1 MKFSITQE
9 NLNQGLATVSRIVG
23 NRNTLPVLA
32 NVLLQTKNNRIQ
44 LSATNLEMGITHWI
58 GGKVEKDGAI
68 TVPAKLFNEYIHN
81 LPAGNV
87 SLSTDKNTLHISS
100 NGFNSKINGIGSEEF
115 PSIPEVSGDVQFQ
128 VPTKTLK
135 NALNQVVHV
144 TSGDDSRPV
153 LTGVYLH
160 TRDGVLYAVATDSYR
175 LAEKRVMELDEECKV
190 IVPAR
195 TVLELLRLLGNGEN
209 VTVKVDDNQISFGFE
224 DTELVSRVIDGEFP
238 DYRQLI
244 PGEIP
249 TIARVN
255 TSELQDITKAA
266 TLFARETT
274 GSVTVKIERESLS
287 MQSIANQVG
296 ENSSEISADVSG
308 EGMEVALNGK
318 YITDALGVIQTD
330 QVDIGLTGKVNP
342 CILQPV
348 DDDSYLHIVMP
359 LRS

>member
-1 MKFSITQE
+1 MKLSITQE
-9 NLNQGLATVSRIVG
+9 NLNHGLSTVSRIIG

-32 NVLLQTKNNRIQ
+32 NVLLQTKDNRIQ

-58 GGKVEKDGAI
+58 GGKVEENGAI
-68 TVPAKLFNEYIHN
+68 TIPAKLFNEYIHN

-87 SLSTDKNTLHISS
+87 SVSTEKNTLHISS
-100 NGFNSKINGIGSEEF
+100 NGFSSKINGISAEEF
-115 PSIPEVSGDVQFQ
+115 PSIPEVKGDVQFN
-128 VPTKTLK
+128 VATKTLK
-135 NALNQVVHV
+135 DALSQVVHI

-160 TRDGVLYAVATDSYR
+160 TRDGVLYAVSTDSYR
-175 LAEKRVMELDEECKV
+175 LAEKRIMELDTSCNV

-195 TVLELLRLLGNGEN
+195 TVSEVLRLLGDGEE
-209 VTVKVDDNQISFGFE
+209 VTVKIDDNQISFGFD

-244 PGEIP
+244 PEEVP
-249 TIARVN
+249 TTARVN
-255 TSELQDITKAA
+255 TGELQDITKAA

-274 GSVTVKIERESLS
+274 GSVTVKTERDSLS
-287 MQSIANQVG
+287 MQSVASQVG
-296 ENSSEISADVSG
+296 ENSSEISAEVSG

-318 YITDALGVIQTD
+318 YIADALSVIDSD

-342 CILQPV
+342 CLIQPV